1 MQIAPTRSTA
11 FDLNRSKKTTG
22 QRNSNEPF
30 SFLWPCLLKVHL
42 SLHSI
47 WVIYCKELF
56 GNIDLDRSLK
66 YVQQI
71 REILKPT
78 IVWSS
83 FDQARMRVC
92 LNPTRNYRTP
102 VTTSSRHNKL
112 VKKPHT
118 LNGNLKM
125 VLICRKYN
133 KGSVYLVATYFTS
146 FRYLLF
152 KSYTPLHISTCNGN
166 DTVFL

>member
-83 FDQARMRVC
+83 FDQARMRVSNLHHSEVFYMRQLWVYNFGIHDCVSDVGHMCMFGEHTAKRDANAVASC
-92 LNPTRNYRTP
+92 LHTYLTEYR
-102 VTTSSRHNKL
+102 SGAR
-112 VKKPHT
+112 
-118 LNGNLKM
+118 
-125 VLICRKYN
+125 
-133 KGSVYLVATYFTS
+133 
-146 FRYLLF
+146 
-152 KSYTPLHISTCNGN
+152 
-166 DTVFL
+166 